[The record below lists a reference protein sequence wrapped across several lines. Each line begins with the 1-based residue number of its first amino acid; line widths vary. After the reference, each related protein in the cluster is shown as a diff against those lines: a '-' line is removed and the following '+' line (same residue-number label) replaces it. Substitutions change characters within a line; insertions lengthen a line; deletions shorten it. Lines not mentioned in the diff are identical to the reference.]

1 MQSEREERRAKIAR
15 LSAELA
21 ELLGAG
27 ILDEAQPGEE
37 MTFAAIEARAHEAG
51 KQVARWAT
59 KQAVQSHGE
68 RFDGLQA
75 CPNCGRLC
83 RVEARKRT
91 ILTVDGPVEL
101 TEPGC
106 HCPTCRR
113 DFFPAAGAL
122 EVGSERIQPGSAGE
136 GRGVGG

>member
-1 MQSEREERRAKIAR
+1 MVLLGQEDRRAKIAR

-21 ELLGAG
+21 ELLCGG
-27 ILDEAQPGEE
+27 ILEETKPGEAL
-37 MTFAAIEARAHEAG
+37 TFATIEARAHEAG
-51 KQVARWAT
+51 RELARQAT
-59 KQAVQSHGE
+59 KQAVQSHAE
-68 RFDGLQA
+68 RFDGLQP
-75 CPNCGRLC
+75 CPTCGKLC

-113 DFFPAAGAL
+113 DFFP
-122 EVGSERIQPGSAGE
+122 SASPVEIGPE
-136 GRGVGG
+136 